1 MPYKT
6 RYGSHYHETYGC
18 CGATEPCGSAA
29 GLAPCSICCGEPG
42 GSGGPGNSQGPGGTA
57 SAGAPNSE
65 SSQPTGGIP
74 RDTKPA
80 DFTEPRRESC
90 PDDGYTPGVCPKGG
104 WNPARCPNGTDGC
117 PQPSGVRVG
126 DPISDTLPAS
136 HARDVSAAG
145 TDLSPKPAP
154 LPDPGVAMDAV
165 GDYVESDTAEGVWD
179 IFTGIAADGTWEYE
193 VVYDSPDFTHADD
206 GRGYGSEQ
214 EARDAAVTVL
224 EDWGLI

>member
-29 GLAPCSICCGEPG
+29 GLAPCSICCGKPG
-42 GSGGPGNSQGPGGTA
+42 GSGGSGNSQGPEGAA

-65 SSQPTGGIP
+65 SSQPAGGIP
-74 RDTKPA
+74 RGVG
-80 DFTEPRRESC
+80 ESI
-90 PDDGYTPGVCPKGG
+90 PD
-104 WNPARCPNGTDGC
+104 
-117 PQPSGVRVG
+117 
-126 DPISDTLPAS
+126 ILPVS

-165 GDYVESDTAEGVWD
+165 GDYVESDTAEGIWD

-206 GRGYGSEQ
+206 GSGYGSEQ

-224 EDWGLI
+224 EDWGLL